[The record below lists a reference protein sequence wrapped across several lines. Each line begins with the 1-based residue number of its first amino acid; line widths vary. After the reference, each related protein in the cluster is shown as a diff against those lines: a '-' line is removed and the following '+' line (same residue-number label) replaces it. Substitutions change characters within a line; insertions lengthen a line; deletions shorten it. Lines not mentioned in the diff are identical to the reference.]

1 GASDGENV
9 IKIIRSVLQSG
20 ALPSVGVDELDKI
33 DLSYETT
40 ESGDTAVSE
49 DSYDKYASN
58 NTNKE
63 YVCDFTDQLKPT
75 ESGPKVKKCEVKVN
89 EPLIKV
95 KIICPLKGSVEKLYD
110 NIEYVPKKSP
120 YVVLTKEETKLKE
133 KLLSKLIYGLLISPT
148 VNEKENNFKEGVI
161 EFTLPPVVHKATV
174 FYFICDNSK
183 TEDDNKKGNRGIVEV
198 YVEPYGNKING
209 CAFLDEDEEEEKY
222 GNQIEE
228 DEHNEKIKMKTFFTQ
243 NIYKKNNIYPC
254 YMKLYS
260 GDIGGILFPKNIKS
274 TTCFE
279 EMIPYNKEIK
289 WNKENKS
296 LGNLVNNSVVYNKEM
311 NAKYFN
317 VQYVHIPTS
326 YKDTLNLFCSIILKE
341 EESNL
346 ISTSY
351 LVYVSI
357 NEELN

>member
-1 GASDGENV
+1 
-9 IKIIRSVLQSG
+9 SVLQSG

-49 DSYDKYASN
+49 DSYDKYASQ

-209 CAFLDEDEEEEKY
+209 
-222 GNQIEE
+222 
-228 DEHNEKIKMKTFFTQ
+228 
-243 NIYKKNNIYPC
+243 
-254 YMKLYS
+254 
-260 GDIGGILFPKNIKS
+260 
-274 TTCFE
+274 
-279 EMIPYNKEIK
+279 
-289 WNKENKS
+289 
-296 LGNLVNNSVVYNKEM
+296 
-311 NAKYFN
+311 
-317 VQYVHIPTS
+317 
-326 YKDTLNLFCSIILKE
+326 
-341 EESNL
+341 
-346 ISTSY
+346 
-351 LVYVSI
+351 
-357 NEELN
+357 